1 MASKS
6 LFGAAQ
12 ELSARKIEENSNNKY
27 FIKKK
32 AIILE
37 VLSNYKELSDLSSE
51 ARYFIENK
59 LGLDNDFSF
68 NILSGLH
75 FFILVESGEYDFIPC
90 PISEDEVR
98 FYYGSDDNIVGR
110 ILESEVL
117 NGENQVFNGRRVRFL
132 SSEKEYLQDNDRYIP
147 LSIGSLFGS
156 NTSSTVKQERFKVN
170 LKSGKGVF
178 NG

>member
-6 LFGAAQ
+6 LFGASQ
-12 ELSARKIEENSNNKY
+12 ESNVKKIEHNSNNKY
-27 FIKKK
+27 FVKKK

-37 VLSNYKELSDLSSE
+37 VLSNYKELADLSIE
-51 ARYFIENK
+51 ARSFIKEK
-59 LGLDNDFSF
+59 LGLTDNFSF
-68 NILSGLH
+68 RILSGLH
-75 FFILVESGEYDFIPC
+75 FFILTENGEYDFISC

-98 FYYGSDDNIVGR
+98 SHYGSDDNIVGR
-110 ILESEVL
+110 MLETEVL
-117 NGENQVFNGRRVRFL
+117 NGVNRVFNAEKARFL
-132 SSEKEYLQDNDRYIP
+132 SSKKEYLQDNDRYIP

>member
-12 ELSARKIEENSNNKY
+12 ELNARKIEQNFNNKY
-27 FIKKK
+27 FVKKR

-37 VLSNYKELSDLSSE
+37 VLSNYKELSDLSSR
-51 ARYFIENK
+51 ARSFIEDK
-59 LGLDNDFSF
+59 LGLDDDFSF
-68 NILSGLH
+68 RILSGLH
-75 FFILVESGEYDFIPC
+75 FFILTENGEYDFIPC
-90 PISEDEVR
+90 PISEDEIR
-98 FYYGSDDNIVGR
+98 FYYGSDDNIIGR
-110 ILESEVL
+110 MLEAEVL
-117 NGENQVFNGRRVRFL
+117 NGENQVFNARRARFL

>member
-6 LFGAAQ
+6 LFGATQ
-12 ELSARKIEENSNNKY
+12 ELNSRKIEDNFNNK
-27 FIKKK
+27 FFVKKK

-37 VLSNYKELSDLSSE
+37 VLSNYKDFSDLSDE
-51 ARYFIENK
+51 ARKFIDSK
-59 LGLDNDFSF
+59 LGLNDNFSF
-68 NILSGLH
+68 TVLSGLH
-75 FFILVESGEYDFIPC
+75 FFVLIEDGTYDFIPC

-98 FYYGSDDNIVGR
+98 FYYGSDDNIIGR
-110 ILESEVL
+110 MLESEVL
-117 NGENQVFNGRRVRFL
+117 NGENKSFNGRRVRFL
-132 SSEKEYLQDNDRYIP
+132 NNESDYLQDNDRYIP

-156 NTSSTVKQERFKVN
+156 NTSSIVKQERFKVN